1 MISITGDGN
10 TSEFVL
16 VEDLRCETFI
26 TDGSIVGTAGK
37 TTITEDTF
45 SGFLIKSKTGS
56 ADFTLS
62 STLTKQTTGVTFT
75 YFSIND
81 DDDRWGFSLVDW
93 LVVVLLSGVGS
104 SISCGG
110 DDSADAEG
118 FRSED
123 GKHGLDFFGR
133 VFGGLAFNAGVQ
145 LTQRVKF
152 GFVGLEVRN
161 LLAAVDEND
170 VLAD

>member
-1 MISITGDGN
+1 MIGIAGDGN

-75 YFSIND
+75 DFSIND

-93 LVVVLLSGVGS
+93 FVVGLFSGVVGS
-104 SISCGG
+104 AISCGG
-110 DDSADAEG
+110 DDSTDAEG
-118 FRSED
+118 FRGED
-123 GKHGLDFFGR
+123 GKHSLDFFG
-133 VFGGLAFNAGVQ
+133 
-145 LTQRVKF
+145 
-152 GFVGLEVRN
+152 
-161 LLAAVDEND
+161 
-170 VLAD
+170 